1 MSVKK
6 RGSLPL
12 LASKDDSNMSD
23 DYIAASSEIDR
34 ENVRSNENQVERMD
48 LNPLKSDD
56 YIAASSEIDR
66 ENVRSNENQVERM
79 DLNPLNDGNLN
90 SQSKLRENLVINIG
104 TPVWGHTLS
113 ICKIK
118 TKKEQVFTL

>member
-12 LASKDDSNMSD
+12 LAPKDDSNM
-23 DYIAASSEIDR
+23 
-34 ENVRSNENQVERMD
+34 
-48 LNPLKSDD
+48 SDD